1 MTAPRLT
8 FALLSLTACLLATT
22 ACTSASPADLASK
35 VSTGVGSSDAPDASM
50 TGTLT
55 YANGSVPPPGHHR
68 LDLEIT
74 GDEFTLTWSGYDDE
88 VGRTTGV
95 PLDLPGAQEILD
107 NAGVLTGECED
118 DGRVGG
124 PSADV
129 DLTVDGTT
137 IQSDVVAC
145 EGGGGAGDVLAAIQ
159 AIAGADVV
167 SGALADVEQST

>member
-1 MTAPRLT
+1 
-8 FALLSLTACLLATT
+8 
-22 ACTSASPADLASK
+22 
-35 VSTGVGSSDAPDASM
+35 M

-55 YANGSVPPPGHHR
+55 YSNGSVPPPWHHR
-68 LDLEIT
+68 LELEVT
-74 GDEFTLTWSGYDDE
+74 EEEFTLTWSGYDDE
-88 VGRTTGV
+88 VGRATGV

-107 NAGVLTGECED
+107 SAGVLTGECED

-145 EGGGGAGDVLAAIQ
+145 DGGGGAKDVLAAIM
-159 AIAGADVV
+159 AIAGSDVV
-167 SGALADVEQST
+167 AGAVDDVEQST